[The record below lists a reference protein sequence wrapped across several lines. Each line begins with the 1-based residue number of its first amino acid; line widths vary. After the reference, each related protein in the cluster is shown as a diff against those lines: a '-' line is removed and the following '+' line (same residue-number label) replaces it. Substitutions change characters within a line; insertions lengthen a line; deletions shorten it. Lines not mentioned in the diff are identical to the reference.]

1 MPHIILEYAPT
12 LECALNLPNLMPVL
26 HQTLAAQET
35 VDINRIKTRALPV
48 QHVAVG
54 AAPHPPEMVHLTIK
68 ILKGR
73 PVELQ
78 KRIALALQ
86 AAVRAKLD
94 AHPKAHVTV
103 EITHLDPETYCA

>member
-1 MPHIILEYAPT
+1 MPHIILEYASV
-12 LECALNLPNLMPVL
+12 LESALDLPSLMPAL

-35 VDINRIKTRALPV
+35 IDVGRIKTRALPV
-48 QHVAVG
+48 QHLVVG

-103 EITHLDPETYCA
+103 EIAHLDPETYCG